1 MSASFD
7 IAIVGGGLAGC
18 AAALH
23 ARRMGAS
30 VILFERG
37 RCGAQASGVNYGGVR
52 QQGRHAAELPLAR
65 RSRAIWGDLQSL
77 VGSDCEFRATGHLK
91 LARNDA
97 DMNELLV
104 HRELLGRYEV
114 QSEILEPADLRL
126 RFPYV
131 APIYAGG
138 SFCAEDGQANPRLVA
153 PAFARAAR
161 ALGADIR
168 ECCCVE
174 EIRVSEQGFLLWQAA
189 DPSPVRARLL
199 INTAGAWGA
208 AIAASLGDQVEEA
221 VMAPNMCVTEPIA
234 PLIGSNLGICGGSIY
249 IRQTEQGSVVFGG
262 GLGTADRRQLKAR
275 PHAEVT
281 REAARLAIAMVPA
294 LADVLLVRSWTGIE
308 GRMPDGLPVVGPS
321 PRLEGLFHGFG
332 FSGHGFQLGPAVGAV
347 LAELCLE
354 GHSPTEI
361 DGLSMSRFDKGRAAA
376 DAAVFIQ
383 PDNHL

>member
-1 MSASFD
+1 MTAFFD

-23 ARRMGAS
+23 GRRMGAS
-30 VILFERG
+30 VILLERG

-52 QQGRHAAELPLAR
+52 QQGRHPAELPLAR
-65 RSRAIWGDLQSL
+65 RSRTIWGNLQSL

-91 LARNDA
+91 LARNSEDIRDLA
-97 DMNELLV
+97 A
-104 HRELLGRYEV
+104 HRELLGRHGIRA
-114 QSEILEPADLRL
+114 EILEPAELRL

-168 ECCCVE
+168 ECCAVE
-174 EIRVSEQGFLLWQAA
+174 EVSVSEQGFLLWLRGN
-189 DPSPVRARLL
+189 PVPVKARRL

-208 AIAASLGDQVEEA
+208 AIAASLGDHVEEA

-234 PLIGSNLGICGGSIY
+234 PLMGPNLGICGGGIY
-249 IRQTEQGSVVFGG
+249 IRQTGQGSVVFGS
-262 GLGTADRRQLKAR
+262 GLGAADRDQSRAR
-275 PHAEVT
+275 PLADVT
-281 REAARLAIAMVPA
+281 REAARAAIAMVPA
-294 LADVLLVRSWTGIE
+294 LANVLLVRTWTGIE
-308 GRMPDGLPVVGPS
+308 GRMPDGLPVVGAS
-321 PRLEGLFHGFG
+321 PRLGGLFHAFG

-347 LAELCLE
+347 LAELSLE
-354 GHSPTEI
+354 GQSATDI
-361 DGLSMSRFDKGRAAA
+361 DGLSMGRFEKRSAAA
-376 DAAVFIQ
+376 TRPSVIQ
-383 PDNHL
+383 PDNHQ

>member
-1 MSASFD
+1 MRASFD

-23 ARRMGAS
+23 ARRKGAS

-52 QQGRHAAELPLAR
+52 QQGRHPAELPLAR
-65 RSRAIWGDLQSL
+65 RSRAIWGNLQAL

-97 DMNELLV
+97 DMHDLAA
-104 HRELLGRYEV
+104 HRELLGRHEIHA
-114 QSEILEPADLRL
+114 EILEPAELRL
-126 RFPYV
+126 RFPHV
-131 APIYAGG
+131 APIYAGA
-138 SFCAEDGQANPRLVA
+138 SFCSEDGQANPRLVA

-168 ECCCVE
+168 ECCPVK
-174 EIRVSEQGFLLWQAA
+174 EIRVSERGFLLWLAG
-189 DPSPVRARLL
+189 DPSPVWARRL

-234 PLIGSNLGICGGSIY
+234 PLIGPNLGICGGSIY
-249 IRQTEQGSVVFGG
+249 IRQTGQGSVVFGS
-262 GLGTADRRQLKAR
+262 GLGIADRHQLKAR
-275 PHAEVT
+275 PLAEVT
-281 REAARLAIAMVPA
+281 CEAAKLAIAMVPA
-294 LADVLLVRSWTGIE
+294 LADVLLVRTWTGIE

-321 PRLEGLFHGFG
+321 PRLDGLFHAFG

-361 DGLSMSRFDKGRAAA
+361 DGLSMSRFENRSAASGA
-376 DAAVFIQ
+376 TGL
-383 PDNHL
+383 HLA